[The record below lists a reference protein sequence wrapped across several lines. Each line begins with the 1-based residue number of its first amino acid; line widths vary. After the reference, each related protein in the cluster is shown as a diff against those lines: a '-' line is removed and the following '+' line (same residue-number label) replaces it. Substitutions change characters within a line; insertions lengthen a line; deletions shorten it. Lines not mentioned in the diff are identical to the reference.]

1 MSYAE
6 AYQAVFQLCKK
17 GMHENLINKIREF
30 SQMHF
35 FSILSN
41 LDLEPSSHQ
50 KMFSQFKD
58 IIEKCK
64 DAIDRLTEVFLYV
77 ETNYFYQ
84 CKREHASIKEMLI
97 CMLYQE
103 LVENRKILNK
113 ISEIIT
119 NLHKQGQND
128 SIQNFLFLVHE
139 LD

>member
-1 MSYAE
+1 
-6 AYQAVFQLCKK
+6 
-17 GMHENLINKIREF
+17 
-30 SQMHF
+30 
-35 FSILSN
+35 
-41 LDLEPSSHQ
+41 
-50 KMFSQFKD
+50 MFSQFKD